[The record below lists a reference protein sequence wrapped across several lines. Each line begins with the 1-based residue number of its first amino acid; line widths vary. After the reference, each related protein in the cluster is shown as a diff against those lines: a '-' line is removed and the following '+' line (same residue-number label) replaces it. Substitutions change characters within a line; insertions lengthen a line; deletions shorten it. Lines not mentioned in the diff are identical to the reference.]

1 MRPWAGYWPSG
12 IIRRPVKD
20 IKNCFDMEAWLM
32 YLFDNKDNKGKYKTH
47 DEIDLY
53 TALNKSSDSS
63 EAKNNSETQY

>member
-53 TALNKSSDSS
+53 TALIIKS
-63 EAKNNSETQY
+63 